1 MADHFEYN
9 YPGPERPERQG
20 DRFKTGLVMGL
31 LGGVVV
37 GFVIGLL
44 AAGHPAF
51 DEQTP
56 ILLPMAV
63 MSMVILVFRQV
74 SIAERAGRLI
84 GRGEP
89 DCSRYPRR

>member
-1 MADHFEYN
+1 MSEHFEYN
-9 YPGPERPERQG
+9 YPGPERPERRG
-20 DRFKTGLVMGL
+20 DRFKTGIVMGL

-51 DEQTP
+51 DDQSP

-63 MSMVILVFRQV
+63 TIMISFALLLAR
-74 SIAERAGRLI
+74 RGKGRT
-84 GRGEP
+84 G
-89 DCSRYPRR
+89 SRREDDADGGDDSL

>member
-63 MSMVILVFRQV
+63 VVMVTLVLLLAR
-74 SIAERAGRLI
+74 RGKGRT
-84 GRGEP
+84 GTHRGDGPE
-89 DCSRYPRR
+89 